1 MYIHFSSKSTFNYK
15 KSEANIY
22 EKDIIDRISD
32 LCQERNW
39 SYYKLAK
46 ESDIAYSTLNTLLNK
61 PNIPTIHTLVKICN
75 GFGIT
80 LSQFFNS
87 RKMDLTTEQ
96 KDLLNL
102 FNTLDNSD
110 KRLALT
116 YLAGLNKK
124 TN

>member
-1 MYIHFSSKSTFNYK
+1 M
-15 KSEANIY
+15 Y
-22 EKDIIDRISD
+22 EKDIINRISE
-32 LCQERNW
+32 LCKERNW

-87 RKMDLTTEQ
+87 PLMDLTVEQ
-96 KDLLNL
+96 KELLKL

-110 KRLALT
+110 KKLALT
-116 YLAGLNKK
+116 YITGLNKK
-124 TN
+124 IN

>member
-1 MYIHFSSKSTFNYK
+1 M
-15 KSEANIY
+15 Y

-61 PNIPTIHTLVKICN
+61 PNIPTIHTLVKICT
-75 GFGIT
+75 GFAIT

-87 RKMDLTTEQ
+87 PKMDLTTEQ

-110 KRLALT
+110 KKIALT